1 MKLTDN
7 LIIKARN
14 KGVDVK
20 LDSNLVLRYK
30 KSKFKTWSGKFIYST
45 RKELLSSMLCLAKNG
60 HPCTPQFL
68 NQTTAP
74 TGAKDF
80 KMYIV
85 YQVVLS
91 AEDGDYPQA
100 DFQTEVAAYNYIVI
114 NRPLF
119 GDGQELYIKPISR
132 GF

>member
-1 MKLTDN
+1 MGWNYTQKN
-7 LIIKARN
+7 LINHITQQ
-14 KGVDVK
+14 
-20 LDSNLVLRYK
+20 
-30 KSKFKTWSGKFIYST
+30 KTYLK
-45 RKELLSSMLCLAKNG
+45 
-60 HPCTPQFL
+60 L

-114 NRPLF
+114 NRPLY
-119 GDGQELYIKPISR
+119 DASQELYIKPISR